1 MRRVNKAKMSLHN
14 HRLTLV
20 AIAWRNLYTRPGR
33 TLLTLVGIAL
43 GVAAVLA
50 TGITNR
56 NVTSTLDGLFKRTL
70 GSAELQVTPLGTK
83 TTVKEAVLE
92 AVRRTP
98 GVRLAVP
105 IIRTSTVLPG
115 NLSAGQLVFNS
126 SGKLE
131 IGKSFEIQG
140 IDTELEPEMR
150 VYTLVAG
157 RFPELGEYQ
166 ALVPQT
172 FAEQNNLT
180 LGGDLTLF
188 GPSGT
193 ESLEITGLLADSGV
207 AMINSGNVVF
217 APIDIVKEIF
227 SLEHGYSEIN
237 IQANTGTG
245 DDPQALAELKA
256 ALEGNLGQAGRVSY
270 PAGRADLVPRM
281 ASAYQFTLSFFSIV
295 ALFMGAFL
303 IYNTFATTV
312 LERTQEIG
320 MLRAIG
326 MTRRQVMGQVMLEAG
341 FLSLLG
347 CLLGLAAGVFLANGL
362 MALMRGFFQVEANSL
377 SFTVA
382 DLVKST
388 SVGLL
393 GTFLAILL
401 PARQAARTTPVE
413 ALAARSRSDQKVKP
427 AVWKAGFVLLGAGLV
442 FLNQPD
448 NGAIQWLL
456 AVRMGALIQ
465 FLMGAVLTVPLAV
478 TALEPITRW
487 LSARLYGGM
496 GSLGAQNVRRTVI
509 RTMVTVASL
518 SISLIMII
526 EVDSLVYVLKQDVSD
541 WLDNALGADLLVR
554 APHPMQQSFARELES
569 IPGVQ
574 ASSPSRVIRVKVADD
589 SLDRTKQQNDTL
601 FFVAID
607 PDQFR
612 RVGGKEF
619 ITSQG
624 DPEAAWARLS
634 QGNALFISSVV
645 ADEYGLKQGDRLTL
659 LIQRGQQEFRVAGLT
674 TEFDQDGLIVTGTY
688 PDLRRMFGEN
698 RADLFTIKAAPGYD
712 AEEVARVIKSR
723 YEKREGIQVQTTK
736 IFKEGVMVFYNRLTS
751 LFNVLG
757 LVGVIIGT
765 IGLLNTMTMNVLER
779 RRELGALRALGS
791 LRRQVVRMVLAEAL
805 IIGIVSALYG
815 ILFGFVLSHVL
826 VTAAN
831 LISGYDLQYVFST
844 RPYLLSLLIALLIS
858 QLATLAPARRAARV
872 NIIQALKH
880 E

>member
-1 MRRVNKAKMSLHN
+1 MPSHK

-20 AIAWRNLYTRPGR
+20 AIAWRNLYARPGR

-70 GSAELQVTPLGTK
+70 GSAELQITPLGNK

-92 AVRRTP
+92 TVRRTP

-105 IIRTSTVLPG
+105 ILRTDTLLPG
-115 NLSAGQLVFNS
+115 SLVEGQAVFNS
-126 SGKLE
+126 SGQLE
-131 IGKSFEIQG
+131 IGKSFEVQG
-140 IDTELEPEMR
+140 IDPELDPEMR
-150 VYTLVAG
+150 VYTLAAG
-157 RFPELGEYQ
+157 RFPELGKYE

-172 FAEQNNLT
+172 FAKQNELT

-193 ESLEITGLLADSGV
+193 ESLEVTGLLADSGA
-207 AMINSGNVVF
+207 AMVNSGNVVF
-217 APIDIVKEIF
+217 VPIDVVKQIF

-237 IQANTGTG
+237 IQARPGVG
-245 DDPQALAELKA
+245 DNPQALAGLKA
-256 ALEGNLGQAGRVSY
+256 TLESSLGQMGRVSY
-270 PAGRADLVPRM
+270 PAARADLVPRM

-326 MTRRQVMGQVMLEAG
+326 MTRQQVMRQVMLEAG
-341 FLSLLG
+341 VLSLLG
-347 CLLGLAAGVFLANGL
+347 CLLGLWAGVFLANGL

-377 SFTVA
+377 SFTLV
-382 DLVKST
+382 DLLKST
-388 SVGLL
+388 GIGLL

-401 PARQAARTTPVE
+401 PARQAARTSPVE
-413 ALAARSRSDQKVKP
+413 ALTARGRSDQKVRP
-427 AVWKAGFVLLGAGLV
+427 VVWKVGFILLGVGLV
-442 FLNQPD
+442 FLYQPD
-448 NGAIQWLL
+448 RGTIQWLL
-456 AVRMGALIQ
+456 AVRMAALII
-465 FLMGAVLTVPLAV
+465 FLLGAVLTVPLAV
-478 TALEPITRW
+478 TALEPITRR

-496 GSLGAQNVRRTVI
+496 GSLGARNVRRTVI

-518 SISLIMII
+518 AISLVMII
-526 EVDSLVYVLKQDVSD
+526 EVNSLVYVLKQDVSD
-541 WLDNALGADLLVR
+541 WLDNALGADLLIR

-569 IPGVQ
+569 IAGVQ
-574 ASSPSRVIRVKVADD
+574 ASSPSRVIQVKVAGD
-589 SLDRTKQQNDTL
+589 SIDRIRQQNDTL
-601 FFVAID
+601 FFVGID
-607 PDQFR
+607 PEQFR

-619 ITSQG
+619 ITGQG
-624 DPEAAWARLS
+624 DPEAAWALLS

-645 ADEYGLKQGDRLTL
+645 AEEYNLKQGDRLTL
-659 LIQRGQQEFRVAGLT
+659 LSQRGQQGFRVAGLT

-688 PDLRRMFGEN
+688 TDLRLMFGEN
-698 RADLFTIKAAPGYD
+698 RADLFTVKVAPEYN
-712 AEEVARVIKSR
+712 AEEVAQVIRNR

-736 IFKEGVMVFYNRLTS
+736 VFKEGVMVFYNRLTS

-779 RRELGALRALGS
+779 TRELGVLRALGS
-791 LRRQVVRMVLAEAL
+791 LRSQVVRMVLAEAL
-805 IIGIVSALYG
+805 IIGIASALYG
-815 ILFGFVLSHVL
+815 MLFGYILSRVL

-831 LISGYDLQYVFST
+831 LISGYDLQYVFSA